1 MGLPEPIN
9 GVILSTTRIAHSRQP
24 IASSPFEPQY
34 YLRMNQTNLL
44 AIGIG
49 FVAGLRSLTPPAA
62 VSWAARLGWL
72 NLHGS
77 PLAFMGSAVAVA
89 IFSLLAALEYVAD
102 LLPRTPNRTKP
113 GPLITRIF
121 TGALS
126 GVCLAVSA
134 GDSSTVAAVLGGIG
148 AVVGTFAGY
157 QARTRLVSVL
167 KVKDVFVAIPEDL
180 VAIGLAYLMV
190 SPR

>member
-1 MGLPEPIN
+1 
-9 GVILSTTRIAHSRQP
+9 
-24 IASSPFEPQY
+24 
-34 YLRMNQTNLL
+34 MNQTYLL
-44 AIGIG
+44 AVGIG

-102 LLPRTPNRTKP
+102 LLPRAPNRTKP
-113 GPLITRIF
+113 GPLVARIV

-134 GDSSTVAAVLGGIG
+134 GHSSTVAAVLAGIG

-157 QARTRLVSVL
+157 QARTRLVSRL
-167 KVKDVFVAIPEDL
+167 KVKDGFVAIPEDL
-180 VAIGLAYLMV
+180 VAIGLAYLLV

>member
-1 MGLPEPIN
+1 
-9 GVILSTTRIAHSRQP
+9 
-24 IASSPFEPQY
+24 
-34 YLRMNQTNLL
+34 MNQTYLL

-49 FVAGLRSLTPPAA
+49 FVAGLRSLTAPAA

-77 PLAFMGSAVAVA
+77 PLAFMGSAVTVA
-89 IFSLLAALEYVAD
+89 IFSLLAALEYVSD

-113 GPLITRIF
+113 GPLITRII
-121 TGALS
+121 TGGLS
-126 GVCLAVSA
+126 AGCLAISA
-134 GDSSTVAAVLGGIG
+134 GESLLVAAALGGIG
-148 AVVGTFAGY
+148 AVIGTFAGY
-157 QARTRLVSVL
+157 EARRRLVSGL

-180 VAIGLAYLMV
+180 VAIGLAYLLV

>member
-1 MGLPEPIN
+1 
-9 GVILSTTRIAHSRQP
+9 
-24 IASSPFEPQY
+24 
-34 YLRMNQTNLL
+34 MNQTYLL
-44 AIGIG
+44 VIGIG

-113 GPLITRIF
+113 GPLVARIF

-134 GDSSTVAAVLGGIG
+134 GDSSTVAAMLGGIG

-157 QARTRLVSVL
+157 QARMRLVRGL

-180 VAIGLAYLMV
+180 IAVILAYLVV

>member
-1 MGLPEPIN
+1 
-9 GVILSTTRIAHSRQP
+9 
-24 IASSPFEPQY
+24 
-34 YLRMNQTNLL
+34 MNQTYLL
-44 AIGIG
+44 AVGIG
-49 FVAGLRSLTPPAA
+49 FVAGLRALTAPAA
-62 VSWAARLGWL
+62 VGWAARLGWL

-77 PLAFMGSAVAVA
+77 PLAFMGSAVTVA

-113 GPLITRIF
+113 GPLISRII

-126 GVCLAVSA
+126 GGCLAISA
-134 GDSSTVAAVLGGIG
+134 GESLSVAAALGGIG
-148 AVVGTFAGY
+148 AVIGTFAGY
-157 QARTRLVSVL
+157 EARRRLVSGL

-180 VAIGLAYLMV
+180 VAIGLAYLLV

>member
-1 MGLPEPIN
+1 
-9 GVILSTTRIAHSRQP
+9 
-24 IASSPFEPQY
+24 
-34 YLRMNQTNLL
+34 MNQTYLL
-44 AIGIG
+44 VIGIG

-113 GPLITRIF
+113 GPLVARIF

-134 GDSSTVAAVLGGIG
+134 GDSSTVAATLGGIG

-157 QARTRLVSVL
+157 QARMRLVRGL
-167 KVKDVFVAIPEDL
+167 KVKDVFVAVPEDL
-180 VAIGLAYLMV
+180 IAVILAYLVV

>member
-1 MGLPEPIN
+1 
-9 GVILSTTRIAHSRQP
+9 
-24 IASSPFEPQY
+24 
-34 YLRMNQTNLL
+34 MNQTYLL

-49 FVAGLRSLTPPAA
+49 FVAGLRSLTAPAA

-77 PLAFMGSAVAVA
+77 PLAFMGSAVTVA

-113 GPLITRIF
+113 GPLITRII
-121 TGALS
+121 TGGLS
-126 GVCLAVSA
+126 GGCLAISA
-134 GDSSTVAAVLGGIG
+134 GESLSVAAALGGIG
-148 AVVGTFAGY
+148 AVIGTFAGY
-157 QARTRLVSVL
+157 EARRRLVSGL

-180 VAIGLAYLMV
+180 VAIGLAYLLV

>member
-1 MGLPEPIN
+1 
-9 GVILSTTRIAHSRQP
+9 
-24 IASSPFEPQY
+24 
-34 YLRMNQTNLL
+34 MNQTYLL
-44 AIGIG
+44 GLGMG

-77 PLAFMGSAVAVA
+77 PLAFMGSTVAVA

-126 GVCLAVSA
+126 SGCLAISA
-134 GDSSTVAAVLGGIG
+134 GGSLTVAAVLGGIG

-157 QARTRLVSVL
+157 QARARLVRGL

-180 VAIGLAYLMV
+180 VAIGLAYFLV